1 MENELVG
8 VSKNICRIR
17 ELIERVAETGLN
29 IVVCGETGV
38 GKELVVQSL
47 YQKSDRVGKPF
58 VKVNCAALPDTLL
71 ESEMFGYE
79 QGAFT
84 GAEKRRRGKF
94 EQANG
99 GVLFLDEIGDMTL
112 PLQSKLLHV
121 LQGGDFTPLGSEKAV
136 RTDAWVIAA
145 TNHDLEKS
153 LTAGKFREDLYFR
166 LSAIKIFVE
175 PLRNRPEDIPYL
187 IDYYIHKYKAEY
199 NTKDLKAPRQ
209 KTIDR
214 LCAYG
219 WPGNVRELQ
228 NMLKRLMILGDAEEN
243 INGML
248 GGTAQPVEAPGV
260 RPDAASPALRGSST
274 SRSCPTSP
282 PCPSKRC
289 AKRPWTRSRRK
300 SFPTCSKKRPGIAAR
315 RPSCSRSATRPF
327 STRSRTLGSIRPPT
341 HSIDRR
347 MSCPFQCVGKIFSK
361 VMDLLSHRAGARA
374 RTHHLQQSVNNPV

>member
-29 IVVCGETGV
+29 TVVCGETGV

-47 YQKSDRVGKPF
+47 YQKSDRVGKTF
-58 VKVNCAALPDTLL
+58 VKVNCAALPDSLL

-145 TNHDLEKS
+145 TNHDLEKD
-153 LTAGKFREDLYFR
+153 LKAGKFREDLYFR
-166 LSAIKIFVE
+166 LSAIKIFIE

-187 IDYYIHKYKAEY
+187 IDYYIRKYKAEY
-199 NTKDLKAPRQ
+199 NTKNLKAPRQ

-243 INGML
+243 INGLL
-248 GGTAQPVEAPGV
+248 GGSSPAEEPAGP
-260 RPDAASPALRGSST
+260 RPDTVDPAPPRLFDSRELTDLST
-274 SRSCPTSP
+274 LSLKKMRKKAMDQVEKEVISYVLEKTAWNRSKATKLLKISYKTLLYKIKDLGIQP
-282 PCPSKRC
+282 PPD
-289 AKRPWTRSRRK
+289 A
-300 SFPTCSKKRPGIAAR
+300 FE
-315 RPSCSRSATRPF
+315 
-327 STRSRTLGSIRPPT
+327 
-341 HSIDRR
+341 
-347 MSCPFQCVGKIFSK
+347 
-361 VMDLLSHRAGARA
+361 
-374 RTHHLQQSVNNPV
+374 